1 MNASLLFTVF
11 ILLMMGSRPAYAYL
25 DTNTGSMILA
35 TIMGGIGGLVVIVK
49 IFWSRI
55 RETIGLGEKDS
66 NKDKEQ

>member
-11 ILLMMGSRPAYAYL
+11 IFLVMCSQPAYAYL

-35 TIMGGIGGLVVIVK
+35 TIMGGIGGLVVLVK